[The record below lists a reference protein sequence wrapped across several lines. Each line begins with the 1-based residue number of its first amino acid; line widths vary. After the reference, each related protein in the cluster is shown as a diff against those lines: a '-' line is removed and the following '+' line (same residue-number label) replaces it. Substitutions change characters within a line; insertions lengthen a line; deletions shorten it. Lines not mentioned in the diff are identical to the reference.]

1 MIKIIKKT
9 NEKLIAFGLGSNL
22 GNRKKNLEKAVMQ
35 LTKKLDL
42 LEIKQ
47 SKILINKA
55 MLLPNSPKEWDI
67 DFFNIALTAKINL
80 EKFSPLEIL
89 ETIKIIEKDLKRN
102 NNQKWSPRPID
113 IDILLIEKTK
123 VNIANK
129 LIIPHYDL
137 ENRTFFTITLNEI
150 LPNWQNLV

>member
-22 GNRKKNLEKAVMQ
+22 GNREKNLEKAVFQ

-80 EKFSPLEIL
+80 EKFSPLKIL

-102 NNQKWSPRPID
+102 NDQKWSPRPID
-113 IDILLIEKTK
+113 IDILLIEETK
-123 VNIANK
+123 VNIENK
-129 LIIPHYDL
+129 LTIPHYDL
-137 ENRTFFTITLNEI
+137 KNRIFFTKTLNEI